1 MNKGHGANIFKYS
14 KSGDLLDFSS
24 NINPYGPTE
33 RVKKNIREHLDL
45 IARYP
50 DVSYGKLFDVL
61 EKYLGVGKTHISL
74 GNGAMEVIDAT
85 ISLYENIVIFEPA
98 FMEYEIRANVQ
109 KKNIKK
115 LNLDSSFKPNVHDL
129 DFDLDNTLVIITSP
143 HNPSGVSLSKKEF
156 DEIYEKVSNN
166 GGAILMDEAFHEFS
180 SVDYDLAKEI
190 SKYKNLF
197 VVRAAT
203 KFFSLPGLR
212 LGYLVSNFKNDIDK
226 HIPTWSV
233 SSLVENLGED
243 LLLDEEFIISSKAK
257 LAKSRDKLFSE
268 LQKIDGIHPL
278 PSDANYIL
286 IKTDF
291 DNEMLFQNLL
301 KKGILVRM
309 CDNYTNLGHQYIRI
323 AVKKDEDNEKL
334 LKALKEEKNGR
345 K

>member
-14 KSGDLLDFSS
+14 KSGNLLDFSS

-61 EKYLGVGKTHISL
+61 EKYLGVDKSHISL

-98 FMEYEIRANVQ
+98 FMEYEIRARVQ

-115 LNLDSSFKPNVHDL
+115 INLDSSFKPNVHDL
-129 DFDLDNTLVIITSP
+129 DFDLENTLVIITSP

-156 DEIYEKVSNN
+156 DAIYEKVSNN

-212 LGYLVSNFKNDIDK
+212 LGYLVSNFKNDIDN

-268 LQKIDGIHPL
+268 LKKIDGIHPL

-291 DNEMLFQNLL
+291 NNEMLFQNLL

-309 CDNYTNLGHQYIRI
+309 CDNYANLGHQYIRV

-345 K
+345 

>member
-1 MNKGHGANIFKYS
+1 MAIM
-14 KSGDLLDFSS
+14 
-24 NINPYGPTE
+24 
-33 RVKKNIREHLDL
+33 L
-45 IARYP
+45 I
-50 DVSYGKLFDVL
+50 S
-61 EKYLGVGKTHISL
+61 
-74 GNGAMEVIDAT
+74 
-85 ISLYENIVIFEPA
+85 EPST
-98 FMEYEIRANVQ
+98 FMEYEIRARVQ

-115 LNLDSSFKPNVHDL
+115 INLDLTFKPNVHDL
-129 DFDLDNTLVIITSP
+129 DFDLENTLVIITSP

-156 DEIYEKVSNN
+156 DAIYEKVSNN

-212 LGYLVSNFKNDIDK
+212 LGYLVSNFKNDIDN

-257 LAKSRDKLFSE
+257 LAKSRDKLFLE
-268 LQKIDGIHPL
+268 LKKIDGIHPL

-301 KKGILVRM
+301 KKGILVRK
-309 CDNYTNLGHQYIRI
+309 CDNYANLGHQYIRV

-345 K
+345 

>member
-1 MNKGHGANIFKYS
+1 
-14 KSGDLLDFSS
+14 
-24 NINPYGPTE
+24 
-33 RVKKNIREHLDL
+33 
-45 IARYP
+45 
-50 DVSYGKLFDVL
+50 
-61 EKYLGVGKTHISL
+61 
-74 GNGAMEVIDAT
+74 
-85 ISLYENIVIFEPA
+85 
-98 FMEYEIRANVQ
+98 
-109 KKNIKK
+109 
-115 LNLDSSFKPNVHDL
+115 
-129 DFDLDNTLVIITSP
+129 
-143 HNPSGVSLSKKEF
+143 
-156 DEIYEKVSNN
+156 
-166 GGAILMDEAFHEFS
+166 
-180 SVDYDLAKEI
+180 
-190 SKYKNLF
+190 

-212 LGYLVSNFKNDIDK
+212 LGYLVSNFKNDIDN

-243 LLLDEEFIISSKAK
+243 LLLDEEFIISSKVK

-291 DNEMLFQNLL
+291 DNEVLFQNLL

-309 CDNYTNLGHQYIRI
+309 CDNYANLGHQYIRV

-345 K
+345 

>member
-33 RVKKNIREHLDL
+33 RVKNNIREHLDL

-50 DVSYGKLFDVL
+50 DVSYRKLFDVL
-61 EKYLGVGKTHISL
+61 EKYLGVDKTHISL

-85 ISLYENIVIFEPA
+85 ISLYENIIIFEPA

-115 LNLDSSFKPNVHDL
+115 INLDSSFKPNVHDL
-129 DFDLDNTLVIITSP
+129 DFDLENTLVIITSP

-309 CDNYTNLGHQYIRI
+309 CDNYANLGHQYIRI

>member
-33 RVKKNIREHLDL
+33 RVKNNIREHLDL

-61 EKYLGVGKTHISL
+61 EKYLGVDKTHISL
-74 GNGAMEVIDAT
+74 GNGAMEVIDAA

-98 FMEYEIRANVQ
+98 FMEYEIRARVQ

-115 LNLDSSFKPNVHDL
+115 INLDSSFKPNVHDL
-129 DFDLDNTLVIITSP
+129 DFDLENTLVIITSP

-156 DEIYEKVSNN
+156 DAIYEKVSNN

-212 LGYLVSNFKNDIDK
+212 LGYLVSNFKNDIDN

-268 LQKIDGIHPL
+268 LKKIDGIHPL

-309 CDNYTNLGHQYIRI
+309 CDNYANLGHQYIRV

-345 K
+345 

>member
-61 EKYLGVGKTHISL
+61 EKYLGVDKTHISL

-98 FMEYEIRANVQ
+98 FMEYEIRARVQ

-115 LNLDSSFKPNVHDL
+115 INLDSSFKPNVHDL
-129 DFDLDNTLVIITSP
+129 DFDLENTLVIITSP

-156 DEIYEKVSNN
+156 DAIYEKVSNN

-212 LGYLVSNFKNDIDK
+212 LGYLVSNFKNDIDN

-243 LLLDEEFIISSKAK
+243 LLLDEEFIISSKVK
-257 LAKSRDKLFSE
+257 LAKSRDKLFLE
-268 LQKIDGIHPL
+268 LKKIDGIHPL

-291 DNEMLFQNLL
+291 DNEVLFQNLL

-309 CDNYTNLGHQYIRI
+309 CDNYANLGHQYIRV

-345 K
+345 

>member
-61 EKYLGVGKTHISL
+61 EKYLGVDKTHISL
-74 GNGAMEVIDAT
+74 GNGAMEVIDAA

-98 FMEYEIRANVQ
+98 FMEYEIRARVQ

-115 LNLDSSFKPNVHDL
+115 INLDLSFKPNVHDL
-129 DFDLDNTLVIITSP
+129 AFDLENTLVIITSP

-180 SVDYDLAKEI
+180 SVGYDLAKEI

-212 LGYLVSNFKNDIDK
+212 LGYLVSNFKNDIDN

-268 LQKIDGIHPL
+268 LKKIDGIHPI

-309 CDNYTNLGHQYIRI
+309 CDNYSNLGHQYIRV

-345 K
+345 

>member
-33 RVKKNIREHLDL
+33 RVKNNIREHLDL

-61 EKYLGVGKTHISL
+61 EKYLGVDKTHISL
-74 GNGAMEVIDAT
+74 GNGAMEVIDAA
-85 ISLYENIVIFEPA
+85 ILLYENIVIFEPA

-115 LNLDSSFKPNVHDL
+115 INLDSSFKPNVHDL
-129 DFDLDNTLVIITSP
+129 DFDLENTLVIITSP

-156 DEIYEKVSNN
+156 DAIYKKVSNN

-212 LGYLVSNFKNDIDK
+212 LGYLVSNFKNDIDN

-268 LQKIDGIHPL
+268 LKKIDGIHPI

-309 CDNYTNLGHQYIRI
+309 CDNYANLGHQYIRV

-345 K
+345 

>member
-33 RVKKNIREHLDL
+33 RVKNNIREHLNL

-50 DVSYGKLFDVL
+50 DVSYGKLFNVL
-61 EKYLGVGKTHISL
+61 EKYLGVDKTHISL

-115 LNLDSSFKPNVHDL
+115 INLDSSFKPNVHDL
-129 DFDLDNTLVIITSP
+129 DFDLENTLVIITSP

-309 CDNYTNLGHQYIRI
+309 CDNYANLGHQYIRI

-334 LKALKEEKNGR
+334 LKALKEGKNGR

>member
-14 KSGDLLDFSS
+14 KSGNLLDFSS

-33 RVKKNIREHLDL
+33 RVKNNIREHLDL

-61 EKYLGVGKTHISL
+61 EKYLGVDKSHISL

-98 FMEYEIRANVQ
+98 FMEYELRARVQ

-115 LNLDSSFKPNVHDL
+115 INLDSSFKPNVHDL
-129 DFDLDNTLVIITSP
+129 DFDLENTLVIITSP

-212 LGYLVSNFKNDIDK
+212 LGYLVSNFKNDIDN

-243 LLLDEEFIISSKAK
+243 LLLDEEFIISSKVK

-291 DNEMLFQNLL
+291 DNEVLFQNLL

-309 CDNYTNLGHQYIRI
+309 CDNYANLGHHYIRV

-345 K
+345 

>member
-33 RVKKNIREHLDL
+33 RVKNNIREHLDL

-61 EKYLGVGKTHISL
+61 EKYLGVDKTHISL

-98 FMEYEIRANVQ
+98 FMEYEIRARVQ

-115 LNLDSSFKPNVHDL
+115 INLDSSFKPNVHDL

-212 LGYLVSNFKNDIDK
+212 LGYLVSNFKNDIDN

-243 LLLDEEFIISSKAK
+243 LLLDEEFIISSKVK

-291 DNEMLFQNLL
+291 DNEVLFQNLL

-309 CDNYTNLGHQYIRI
+309 CDNYANLGHQYIRV

-345 K
+345 

>member
-33 RVKKNIREHLDL
+33 RVKNNIREHLDL

-61 EKYLGVGKTHISL
+61 EKYLGVDKTHISL
-74 GNGAMEVIDAT
+74 GNGAMEVIDAA

-98 FMEYEIRANVQ
+98 FMEYEIRARVQ

-115 LNLDSSFKPNVHDL
+115 INLDSSFKPNVHDL
-129 DFDLDNTLVIITSP
+129 DFDLENTLVIITSP

-156 DEIYEKVSNN
+156 DAIYEKVSNN
-166 GGAILMDEAFHEFS
+166 GGTILMDEAFHEFS

-212 LGYLVSNFKNDIDK
+212 LGYLVSNFKSDIDN

-257 LAKSRDKLFSE
+257 LVKSRDKLFLE
-268 LQKIDGIHPL
+268 LNKIDGIHPI

-309 CDNYTNLGHQYIRI
+309 CDNYANLGHQYIRV

-345 K
+345 

>member
-61 EKYLGVGKTHISL
+61 EKYLGVDKTHISL

-98 FMEYEIRANVQ
+98 FMEYEIRARVQ

-115 LNLDSSFKPNVHDL
+115 INLDSSFKPNVHDL
-129 DFDLDNTLVIITSP
+129 DFDLENTLVIITSP

-156 DEIYEKVSNN
+156 DAIYEKVSNN

-212 LGYLVSNFKNDIDK
+212 LGYLVSNFKNDIDN

-268 LQKIDGIHPL
+268 LKKIDGIHPL

-309 CDNYTNLGHQYIRI
+309 CDNYANLGHQYIRV

-345 K
+345 

>member
-33 RVKKNIREHLDL
+33 RVKNNIREHLDL

-61 EKYLGVGKTHISL
+61 EKYLGVDKTHISL
-74 GNGAMEVIDAT
+74 GNGAMEVIDAA

-98 FMEYEIRANVQ
+98 FMEYEIRALVQ

-115 LNLDSSFKPNVHDL
+115 INLDSSFKPNVHDL
-129 DFDLDNTLVIITSP
+129 DFDLENTLVIITSP

-156 DEIYEKVSNN
+156 DAIYEKVSNN

-212 LGYLVSNFKNDIDK
+212 LGYLVSNFKNDIDN

-309 CDNYTNLGHQYIRI
+309 CDNYANLGHQYIRV

>member
-14 KSGDLLDFSS
+14 KSGELLDFSS
-24 NINPYGPTE
+24 NINPYGPTGK
-33 RVKKNIREHLDL
+33 VKKNIREHLDL

-50 DVSYGKLFDVL
+50 DVSYGKLFEAL
-61 EKYLGVGKTHISL
+61 ERYLGADKSHISL
-74 GNGAMEVIDAT
+74 GNGAMEVIDAA

-98 FMEYEIRANVQ
+98 FMEYEIRARVQ

-115 LNLDSSFKPNVHDL
+115 INLDASFKPDVRDL
-129 DFDLDNTLVIITSP
+129 DFDLKNTLVILTSP
-143 HNPSGVSLSKKEF
+143 HNPSGVSLTKKEF
-156 DEIYEKVSNN
+156 DEIYEKVSES

-180 SVDYDLAKEI
+180 SVSYDLAKEI

-212 LGYLVSNFKNDIDK
+212 LGYMVSNFKEKIDN

-243 LLLDEEFIISSKAK
+243 LFFDEEFIISSKEK
-257 LAKSRDKLFSE
+257 LWKSRNKLFSE
-268 LQKIDGIHPL
+268 LQKIDGIYPFQ
-278 PSDANYIL
+278 SDANYIL

-291 DNEMLFQNLL
+291 DNEKLFQNLIN
-301 KKGILVRM
+301 KGILVRK
-309 CDNYTNLGHQYIRI
+309 CDNYDNLGHQYIRV
-323 AVKKDEDNEKL
+323 AVKMDEDNEKL
-334 LKALKEEKNGR
+334 VKALKEEKNER
-345 K
+345 F

>member
-61 EKYLGVGKTHISL
+61 EKYLGVDKTHISL

-98 FMEYEIRANVQ
+98 FMEYEIRARVQ

-115 LNLDSSFKPNVHDL
+115 INLDSSFKPNVHDL
-129 DFDLDNTLVIITSP
+129 DFDLENTLVIITSP

-212 LGYLVSNFKNDIDK
+212 LGYLVSNFKNDIDN

-243 LLLDEEFIISSKAK
+243 LLLDEEFIISSKVK

-291 DNEMLFQNLL
+291 DNEVLFQNLL

-309 CDNYTNLGHQYIRI
+309 CDNYANLGHQYIRV

-345 K
+345 

>member
-61 EKYLGVGKTHISL
+61 EKYLGVDKTHISL
-74 GNGAMEVIDAT
+74 GNGAMEVIDAA

-98 FMEYEIRANVQ
+98 FMEYEIRARVQ

-115 LNLDSSFKPNVHDL
+115 INLDSSFKPNVHDL
-129 DFDLDNTLVIITSP
+129 DFDLENTLVIITSP

-156 DEIYEKVSNN
+156 DAIYEKVSNN

-212 LGYLVSNFKNDIDK
+212 LGYLVSNFKNDIDN

-233 SSLVENLGED
+233 SSLVENLGKD

-257 LAKSRDKLFSE
+257 LTKSRDKLFLE
-268 LQKIDGIHPL
+268 LKKIDGIHPL

-309 CDNYTNLGHQYIRI
+309 CDNYANLGHQYIRV

-345 K
+345 

>member
-61 EKYLGVGKTHISL
+61 EKYLGVDKTHISL

-98 FMEYEIRANVQ
+98 FMEYEIRARVQ

-115 LNLDSSFKPNVHDL
+115 INLDLSFKPNVHDL
-129 DFDLDNTLVIITSP
+129 DFDLENTLVIITSP

-212 LGYLVSNFKNDIDK
+212 LGYLVSNFKNDIDSN
-226 HIPTWSV
+226 IPTWSV

-243 LLLDEEFIISSKAK
+243 LLLDEEFIISSKVK

-309 CDNYTNLGHQYIRI
+309 CDNYANLGHQYIRV

-345 K
+345 

>member
-33 RVKKNIREHLDL
+33 RVKNNIREHLDL

-50 DVSYGKLFDVL
+50 DVSYRKLFDVL
-61 EKYLGVGKTHISL
+61 EKYLGVDKTHISL

-98 FMEYEIRANVQ
+98 FMEYEIRARVQ

-115 LNLDSSFKPNVHDL
+115 INLDSFFKPNVHDL

-143 HNPSGVSLSKKEF
+143 HNPSGVSISKKEF

-212 LGYLVSNFKNDIDK
+212 LGYLVSNFKSDIDK

-257 LAKSRDKLFSE
+257 LAKSRDKLFLE

-309 CDNYTNLGHQYIRI
+309 CDNYANLGHQYIRV

-345 K
+345 

>member
-33 RVKKNIREHLDL
+33 RVKNNIREHLDL

-61 EKYLGVGKTHISL
+61 EKYLGVDKTHISL
-74 GNGAMEVIDAT
+74 GNGAMEVIDAA

-98 FMEYEIRANVQ
+98 FMEYEIRARVQ

-115 LNLDSSFKPNVHDL
+115 INLDSSFKPNVHDL
-129 DFDLDNTLVIITSP
+129 DFDLENTLVIITSP

-212 LGYLVSNFKNDIDK
+212 LGYLVSNFKNDIDN

-257 LAKSRDKLFSE
+257 LVKSRDKLFLE
-268 LQKIDGIHPL
+268 LNKIDGIHPI

-286 IKTDF
+286 TKTDF

-309 CDNYTNLGHQYIRI
+309 CDNYANLGHQYIRV

-345 K
+345 

>member
-33 RVKKNIREHLDL
+33 RVKNNIREHLDL

-61 EKYLGVGKTHISL
+61 EKYLGVDKTHISL
-74 GNGAMEVIDAT
+74 GNGAMEVIDAA

-98 FMEYEIRANVQ
+98 FMEYEIRARVQ

-115 LNLDSSFKPNVHDL
+115 INLDLNFKPNVHDL
-129 DFDLDNTLVIITSP
+129 DFDLENTLVIITSP

-156 DEIYEKVSNN
+156 DAIYKKVSNN

-212 LGYLVSNFKNDIDK
+212 LGYLVSNFKNDIDN

-268 LQKIDGIHPL
+268 LKKIDGIHPI

-309 CDNYTNLGHQYIRI
+309 CDNYANLGHQYIRV

-345 K
+345 

>member
-33 RVKKNIREHLDL
+33 RVKNNIREHLDL

-61 EKYLGVGKTHISL
+61 EKYLGVDKTHISL

-98 FMEYEIRANVQ
+98 FMEYEIRARVQ

-115 LNLDSSFKPNVHDL
+115 INLDSSFKPNVHDL
-129 DFDLDNTLVIITSP
+129 DFDLENTLVIITSP

-156 DEIYEKVSNN
+156 DAIYEKVSNN

-212 LGYLVSNFKNDIDK
+212 LGYLVSNFKNDIDN

-257 LAKSRDKLFSE
+257 LAKSRDKLFLE
-268 LQKIDGIHPL
+268 LKKIDGIHPL

-291 DNEMLFQNLL
+291 DNEVLFQNLL

-309 CDNYTNLGHQYIRI
+309 CDNYANLGHQYIRV

-345 K
+345 

>member
-33 RVKKNIREHLDL
+33 RVKNNIREHLDL

-50 DVSYGKLFDVL
+50 DVSYRKLFDVL
-61 EKYLGVGKTHISL
+61 EKYLGVDKTHISL

-115 LNLDSSFKPNVHDL
+115 INLDSSFKPNVHDL
-129 DFDLDNTLVIITSP
+129 DFDLENTLVIITSP

-212 LGYLVSNFKNDIDK
+212 LGYLVSNFKNDIDN

-268 LQKIDGIHPL
+268 LQKNRWN
-278 PSDANYIL
+278 SSAS
-286 IKTDF
+286 
-291 DNEMLFQNLL
+291 
-301 KKGILVRM
+301 V
-309 CDNYTNLGHQYIRI
+309 
-323 AVKKDEDNEKL
+323 
-334 LKALKEEKNGR
+334 GR
-345 K
+345 KLYID

>member
-14 KSGDLLDFSS
+14 KSGNLLDFSS

-33 RVKKNIREHLDL
+33 RVKNNIREHLDL

-61 EKYLGVGKTHISL
+61 EKYLGVDKSHISL

-98 FMEYEIRANVQ
+98 FMEYEIRARVQ

-115 LNLDSSFKPNVHDL
+115 INLDSSFKPNVHDL
-129 DFDLDNTLVIITSP
+129 DFDLENTLVIITSP

-212 LGYLVSNFKNDIDK
+212 LGYLVSNFKNDIDN

-243 LLLDEEFIISSKAK
+243 LLLDEEFIISSKVK

-291 DNEMLFQNLL
+291 DNEVLFQNLL

-309 CDNYTNLGHQYIRI
+309 CDNYANLGHQYIRV

-345 K
+345 

>member
-61 EKYLGVGKTHISL
+61 EKYLGVDKTHISL

-98 FMEYEIRANVQ
+98 FMEYEIRARVQ

-115 LNLDSSFKPNVHDL
+115 INLDSSFKPNVHDL
-129 DFDLDNTLVIITSP
+129 DFDLENTLVIITSP

-212 LGYLVSNFKNDIDK
+212 LGYLVSNFKNDIDN

-257 LAKSRDKLFSE
+257 LAKSRDKLFLE
-268 LQKIDGIHPL
+268 LNKIGGIHPI

-301 KKGILVRM
+301 KRGILVRM
-309 CDNYTNLGHQYIRI
+309 CDNYANLGHQYIRV

-345 K
+345 

>member
-33 RVKKNIREHLDL
+33 RVKNNIREHLDL

-61 EKYLGVGKTHISL
+61 EKYLGVDKTHISL

-98 FMEYEIRANVQ
+98 FMEYEIRARVQ

-115 LNLDSSFKPNVHDL
+115 INLDSSFKPNVHDL
-129 DFDLDNTLVIITSP
+129 DFDLENTLVIITSP

-212 LGYLVSNFKNDIDK
+212 LGYLVSNFKNDIDN

-243 LLLDEEFIISSKAK
+243 LLLDEEFIISSKVK

-291 DNEMLFQNLL
+291 DNEVLFQNLL

-309 CDNYTNLGHQYIRI
+309 CDNYANLGHQYIRV

-345 K
+345 

>member
-61 EKYLGVGKTHISL
+61 EKYLGVDKTHISL
-74 GNGAMEVIDAT
+74 GNGAMEVIDAA

-98 FMEYEIRANVQ
+98 FMEYEIRARVQ

-115 LNLDSSFKPNVHDL
+115 INLDSSFKPNVHDL
-129 DFDLDNTLVIITSP
+129 DFDLENTLVIITSP

-212 LGYLVSNFKNDIDK
+212 LGYLVSNFKNDIDN

-257 LAKSRDKLFSE
+257 LVKSRDKLFSE
-268 LQKIDGIHPL
+268 LKKIDGIHPI

-309 CDNYTNLGHQYIRI
+309 CDNYANLGHQYIRV

-345 K
+345 

>member
-61 EKYLGVGKTHISL
+61 EKYLGVDKTHISL

-98 FMEYEIRANVQ
+98 FMEYEIRARVQ

-115 LNLDSSFKPNVHDL
+115 INLDSSFKPNVHDL
-129 DFDLDNTLVIITSP
+129 DFDLENTLVIITSP

-156 DEIYEKVSNN
+156 DAIYEKVSNN

-212 LGYLVSNFKNDIDK
+212 LGYLVSNFKNDIDN

-257 LAKSRDKLFSE
+257 LAKSRDKLFLE
-268 LQKIDGIHPL
+268 LKKIDGIHPL

-291 DNEMLFQNLL
+291 DNEVLFQNLL

-309 CDNYTNLGHQYIRI
+309 CDNYANLGHQYIRV

-345 K
+345 

>member
-33 RVKKNIREHLDL
+33 RVKNNIREHLDL

-61 EKYLGVGKTHISL
+61 EKYLGVDKTHISL
-74 GNGAMEVIDAT
+74 GNSAMEVIDAT

-98 FMEYEIRANVQ
+98 FMEYEIRARVQ

-115 LNLDSSFKPNVHDL
+115 INLDSSFKPNVHDL

-212 LGYLVSNFKNDIDK
+212 LGYLVSNFKNDIDN

-268 LQKIDGIHPL
+268 LKKIDGIHPL

-309 CDNYTNLGHQYIRI
+309 CDNYANLGHQYIRV

-345 K
+345 

>member
-33 RVKKNIREHLDL
+33 RVKNNIREHLDL

-61 EKYLGVGKTHISL
+61 EKYLGVDKTHISL

-98 FMEYEIRANVQ
+98 FMEYEIRARVQ

-115 LNLDSSFKPNVHDL
+115 INLDSSFKPNVHDL
-129 DFDLDNTLVIITSP
+129 DFDLENTLVIITSP

-156 DEIYEKVSNN
+156 DAIYEKVSNN

-212 LGYLVSNFKNDIDK
+212 LGYLVSNFKNDIDN

-257 LAKSRDKLFSE
+257 LAKSRDKLFLE
-268 LQKIDGIHPL
+268 LKKIDGIHPL

-309 CDNYTNLGHQYIRI
+309 CDNYANLGHQYIRI

-334 LKALKEEKNGR
+334 LKALKEGKNGR

>member
-33 RVKKNIREHLDL
+33 RVKNNIREHLDL

-61 EKYLGVGKTHISL
+61 EKYLGVDKTHISL

-98 FMEYEIRANVQ
+98 FMEYEIRARVQ
-109 KKNIKK
+109 KKDIKK
-115 LNLDSSFKPNVHDL
+115 INLDSSFKPNVHDL
-129 DFDLDNTLVIITSP
+129 DFDLENTLVIITSP

-212 LGYLVSNFKNDIDK
+212 LGYLVSNFKNDIDN

-309 CDNYTNLGHQYIRI
+309 CDNYANLGHQYIRV

-334 LKALKEEKNGR
+334 LKALKEGKNGR

>member
-61 EKYLGVGKTHISL
+61 EKYLGVDKTHISL
-74 GNGAMEVIDAT
+74 GNGAMEVIDAA

-98 FMEYEIRANVQ
+98 FMEYEIRARVQ

-115 LNLDSSFKPNVHDL
+115 INLDSSFKPNVHDL
-129 DFDLDNTLVIITSP
+129 NFDLENTLVIITSP

-212 LGYLVSNFKNDIDK
+212 LGYLVSNFKNDIDN

-243 LLLDEEFIISSKAK
+243 LLLDEEFIISSKVK
-257 LAKSRDKLFSE
+257 LAKSRDKLFLE
-268 LQKIDGIHPL
+268 LKKIDGIHPI

-309 CDNYTNLGHQYIRI
+309 CDNYANLGHQYIRV
-323 AVKKDEDNEKL
+323 AVKQDEDNEKL

-345 K
+345 

>member
-61 EKYLGVGKTHISL
+61 EKYLGVDKTHISL
-74 GNGAMEVIDAT
+74 GNGAMEVIDAA

-98 FMEYEIRANVQ
+98 FMEYEIRARVQ

-115 LNLDSSFKPNVHDL
+115 INLDSSFKPNVHDL
-129 DFDLDNTLVIITSP
+129 DFDLENTLVIITSP

-156 DEIYEKVSNN
+156 DAIYEKVSNN

-291 DNEMLFQNLL
+291 DNEVLFQNLL

-309 CDNYTNLGHQYIRI
+309 CDNYANLGHQYIRV

-345 K
+345 

>member
-33 RVKKNIREHLDL
+33 RVKNNIREHLDL

-61 EKYLGVGKTHISL
+61 EKYLGVDKTHISL

-98 FMEYEIRANVQ
+98 FMEYEIRARVQ

-115 LNLDSSFKPNVHDL
+115 INLDSSFKPNVHDL

-197 VVRAAT
+197 VVRAVT

-309 CDNYTNLGHQYIRI
+309 CDNYANLGHQYIRI

-334 LKALKEEKNGR
+334 LKALKEGKNGR

>member
-33 RVKKNIREHLDL
+33 RVKNNIREHLDL

-61 EKYLGVGKTHISL
+61 EKYLGVDKTHISL
-74 GNGAMEVIDAT
+74 GNGAMEVIDAA

-98 FMEYEIRANVQ
+98 FMEYEIRARVQ

-115 LNLDSSFKPNVHDL
+115 INLDSSFKPNVHDL
-129 DFDLDNTLVIITSP
+129 DFDLENTLVIITSP

-156 DEIYEKVSNN
+156 DAIYEKVSNN
-166 GGAILMDEAFHEFS
+166 GGTILMDEAFHEFS

-212 LGYLVSNFKNDIDK
+212 LGYLVSNFKNDIDN

-257 LAKSRDKLFSE
+257 LAKSRDKLFLE
-268 LQKIDGIHPL
+268 LNKIDGIHPI

-309 CDNYTNLGHQYIRI
+309 CDNYANLGHQYIRV

-345 K
+345 

>member
-14 KSGDLLDFSS
+14 KSGNLLDFSS

-61 EKYLGVGKTHISL
+61 EKYLGVDKTHISL

-98 FMEYEIRANVQ
+98 FMEYEIRARVQ

-115 LNLDSSFKPNVHDL
+115 INLDSSFKPNVHDL
-129 DFDLDNTLVIITSP
+129 DFDLENTLVIITSP

-156 DEIYEKVSNN
+156 DAIYEKVSNN

-180 SVDYDLAKEI
+180 SVGYDLAKEI

-212 LGYLVSNFKNDIDK
+212 LGYLVSNFKNDIDN

-257 LAKSRDKLFSE
+257 LAKSRDKLFLE
-268 LQKIDGIHPL
+268 LKKIDGIHPL

-309 CDNYTNLGHQYIRI
+309 CDNYANLGHQYIRV

-345 K
+345 

>member
-33 RVKKNIREHLDL
+33 RVKNNIREHLDL

-61 EKYLGVGKTHISL
+61 EKYLGVDKTHISL
-74 GNGAMEVIDAT
+74 GNGAMEVIDAA

-98 FMEYEIRANVQ
+98 FMEYEIRARVQ

-115 LNLDSSFKPNVHDL
+115 INLDSSFKPNVHDL
-129 DFDLDNTLVIITSP
+129 DFDLENTLVILTSP

-156 DEIYEKVSNN
+156 DAIYEKVSNN
-166 GGAILMDEAFHEFS
+166 GGTILMDEAFHEFS

-212 LGYLVSNFKNDIDK
+212 LGYLVSNFKNDIDN

-257 LAKSRDKLFSE
+257 LAKSRDKLFLE
-268 LQKIDGIHPL
+268 LKKIDGIHPL

-309 CDNYTNLGHQYIRI
+309 CDNYANLGHQYIRV

-345 K
+345 

>member
-61 EKYLGVGKTHISL
+61 EKYLGVDKTHISL

-98 FMEYEIRANVQ
+98 FMEYEIRARVQ

-115 LNLDSSFKPNVHDL
+115 INLDSSFKPNVHDL
-129 DFDLDNTLVIITSP
+129 DFDLENALVIITSP

-156 DEIYEKVSNN
+156 DAIYEKVSNN

-212 LGYLVSNFKNDIDK
+212 LGYLVSNFKNDIDN

-243 LLLDEEFIISSKAK
+243 LLLDKEFIISSKAK
-257 LAKSRDKLFSE
+257 LAKSRDKLFLE
-268 LQKIDGIHPL
+268 LKKIDGIHPL

-291 DNEMLFQNLL
+291 DNEVLFQNLL

-309 CDNYTNLGHQYIRI
+309 CDNYANLGHQYIRV

-345 K
+345 

>member
-14 KSGDLLDFSS
+14 KNGDLLDFSS

-33 RVKKNIREHLDL
+33 RVKNNIREHLDL

-115 LNLDSSFKPNVHDL
+115 INLDSSFKPNVHDL

-291 DNEMLFQNLL
+291 DNRMLFQNLL

-309 CDNYTNLGHQYIRI
+309 CDNYANLGHQYIRI

>member
-61 EKYLGVGKTHISL
+61 EKYLGVDKTHISL

-98 FMEYEIRANVQ
+98 FMEYEIRARVQ

-115 LNLDSSFKPNVHDL
+115 INLDSSFKPNVHDL
-129 DFDLDNTLVIITSP
+129 DFDLENTLVIITSP

-156 DEIYEKVSNN
+156 DAIYEKVSNN

-212 LGYLVSNFKNDIDK
+212 LGYLVSNFKNDIDN

-243 LLLDEEFIISSKAK
+243 LLLDEEFIISSKVK

-291 DNEMLFQNLL
+291 DNEVLFQNLL

-309 CDNYTNLGHQYIRI
+309 CDNYANLGHQYIRV

-345 K
+345 